1 MTKKLAELHSIK
13 IYTLT
18 NLLVAKSNL
27 KNNRGFSLI
36 EIIIVIMII
45 GGVLAASL
53 SRMSFKKVDNRTVF
67 RGIVIAVKEVR
78 NRAKLYGTTYRL
90 AFKIDE
96 KSSSYWLEKSVSPT
110 LIDKEFLAKQRER
123 GDKKDDDKAPPSPF
137 QVDSSYSKKEKQLE
151 SGYTIKQLESGP
163 QDAVFTEGT
172 AYIHFFPTGM
182 VEPVA
187 LQIQDPKKN
196 IWTLVFNPLT
206 GQADIIDGAK
216 SLKDLSRQ

>member
-1 MTKKLAELHSIK
+1 MRAK
-13 IYTLT
+13 IT
-18 NLLVAKSNL
+18 NNK
-27 KNNRGFSLI
+27 GFSLI

-53 SRMSFKKVDNRTVF
+53 SRMSFGKKVDNRAVF
-67 RGIVIAVKEVR
+67 REIVIAVKEVR
-78 NRAKLYGTTYRL
+78 NRAKLYSTTYRL
-90 AFKIDE
+90 VFKIDE
-96 KSSSYWLEKSVSPT
+96 KESSYWLEKSVSPT

-123 GDKKDDDKAPPSPF
+123 GNKEDEGAPASPF
-137 QVDSSYSKKEKQLE
+137 QVDSSYLKKEKELP
-151 SGYTIKQLESGP
+151 SGYLVKQLESGP
-163 QDAVFTEGT
+163 QDAVFTEGMV
-172 AYIHFFPTGM
+172 YIHFFPTGM

-216 SLKDLSRQ
+216 SLRDLSRQ

>member
-1 MTKKLAELHSIK
+1 M
-13 IYTLT
+13 
-18 NLLVAKSNL
+18 
-27 KNNRGFSLI
+27 
-36 EIIIVIMII
+36 
-45 GGVLAASL
+45 SL
-53 SRMSFKKVDNRTVF
+53 SRMSFGKKQDARTVF
-67 RGIVIAVKEVR
+67 REIVISVKEVR

-90 AFKIDE
+90 VFKIDE
-96 KSSSYWLEKSVSPT
+96 KEGTYWLEKSTSPT
-110 LIDKEFLAKQRER
+110 LIDKEFLARQREQ
-123 GDKKDDDKAPPSPF
+123 GNKQEEGAPPSPF
-137 QVDSSYSKKEKQLE
+137 QVDSSYSKKEKELP
-151 SGYTIKQLESGP
+151 SGFTFKQLESGP
-163 QDAVFTEGT
+163 QDAVFTEGM